1 LSAPRGSLSKCSER
15 IFLYTDAWMVR
26 CTKERT
32 GDEIPKESTTMA
44 DLFKENLWLVPA
56 LGATFLV
63 VLAILTL

>member
-1 LSAPRGSLSKCSER
+1 VSGKDFPVYRH
-15 IFLYTDAWMVR
+15 TDGALHQR
-26 CTKERT
+26 AT
-32 GDEIPKESTTMA
+32 GNGIPKESITMA